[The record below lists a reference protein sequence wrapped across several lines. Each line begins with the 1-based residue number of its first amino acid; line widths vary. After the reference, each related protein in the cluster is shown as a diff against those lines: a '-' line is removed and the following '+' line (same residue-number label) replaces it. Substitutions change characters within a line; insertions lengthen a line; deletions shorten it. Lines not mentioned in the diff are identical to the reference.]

1 MQKRFLNFAK
11 VYYPKFKREEVVKV
25 LRENLKDFRL
35 KQDIRKAYLFG
46 SYATKKFTVASDI
59 DILVVVDDKVDKN
72 KFYNILVKSLKLKG
86 LELHILKESEYLNLK
101 RLNSKWIK
109 TIENEGILIWENL
122 KRELKVK

>member
-86 LELHILKESEYLNLK
+86 LEPHILKESEYLNLK

-122 KRELKVK
+122 KREMKVK

>member
-1 MQKRFLNFAK
+1 MQKRSLNFAK

-59 DILVVVDDKVDKN
+59 DILVVVDDKVDK
-72 KFYNILVKSLKLKG
+72 K
-86 LELHILKESEYLNLK
+86 
-101 RLNSKWIK
+101 
-109 TIENEGILIWENL
+109 
-122 KRELKVK
+122 